1 MGWETWAYRVGM
13 VGPELIEE
21 PRWRSARQA
30 RVASRIHTVGDARR
44 LARRRLPRPVWDYI
58 EGAAGSES
66 TFAANHREVESVGF
80 RPRVGAARPPFG
92 PDISTTVLGVPISMP
107 LLVSPV
113 GFTRMMDIRGDVAG
127 ARGAAAAGTGFT
139 LSSMSGHS
147 MEDVAAAGAPA
158 SWFQL
163 YCLGGRAGAEQLIE
177 RARKHG
183 FGALVVTLDTQVPG
197 NRERDARYGL
207 SPPLQVNRQTVKK
220 MAPHAA
226 LHPWWTADLLMDRF
240 QLDLVNATGLER
252 DGAPISALEALMHW
266 VGSPPGWDDF
276 GWMRDQFDGPII
288 AKGVMT
294 GDDARRAVDCG
305 VSAIIVSNHGGRQLN
320 SAPATITAL
329 VDVLD
334 AVGDQVEVLVDGGFR
349 RGADVVKAVA
359 LGARAAMVG
368 RPWVYGL
375 AAAGEPGVTRVL
387 SIFRDDID
395 RTMRLIGAA
404 SIDEL
409 NPDFVT
415 VPGRP

>member
-1 MGWETWAYRVGM
+1 MAAAYGVD
-13 VGPELIEE
+13 VASDLDPE
-21 PRWRSARQA
+21 PRWRAARQA
-30 RVASRIHTVGDARR
+30 RVAARIHTVADARR
-44 LARRRLPRPVWDYI
+44 FAERRVPRPVFDYI

-66 TFAANHREVESVGF
+66 TFAENHREVEAVGF
-80 RPRVGAARPPFG
+80 RPQVGAPRPPFG
-92 PDISTTVLGVPISMP
+92 PDISTTVLGSPISMP

-127 ARGAAAAGTGFT
+127 ARAAAAAGTGFT

-147 MEDVAAAGAPA
+147 MADVAAAGAAP

-163 YCLGGRAGAEQLIE
+163 YCLGGRAGAEQLID
-177 RARKHG
+177 RAQAVG
-183 FGALVVTLDTQVPG
+183 FSALVVTLDTQVPG
-197 NRERDARYGL
+197 NRERDTRYGL
-207 SPPLQVNRQTVKK
+207 SPPLQVTRETAMK
-220 MAPHAA
+220 MAPHAVR
-226 LHPWWTADLLMDRF
+226 HPWWTADLVMDRF
-240 QLDLVNATGLER
+240 QLDLVNAIGLER
-252 DGAPISALEALMHW
+252 DGAQLSALEALMHW
-266 VGSPPGWDDF
+266 LGSPPGWDDF

-305 VSAIIVSNHGGRQLN
+305 VAAIIVSNHGGRQLN

-375 AAAGEPGVTRVL
+375 AAAGEPGVSRVL
-387 SIFRDDID
+387 SILREDID

-404 SIDEL
+404 SIGEL
-409 NPDFVT
+409 HPGFVT
-415 VPGRP
+415 LPDRS